1 MLKLP
6 DFEKGQG
13 PVLMLNL
20 LKFKDEKHYYEQYLP
35 TFNKVVEQLG
45 IKGVKIALTSKVVAN
60 IVAPENTSWD
70 AIALVE
76 YPDAETFKTI
86 VESDAFQKL
95 AEPHRAA
102 ATADIQLYMTRTN
115 QR

>member
-20 LKFKDEKHYYEQYLP
+20 LKFKDEKHYFEQYLP
-35 TFNKVVEQLG
+35 AFNKVVEKLG
-45 IKGVKIALTSKVVAN
+45 ISGVKVTLKSNVIAN
-60 IVAPENTSWD
+60 IVAPENASWD

-76 YPDAETFKTI
+76 YPSAEAFKTI
-86 VESDAFQKL
+86 VESDVFQQL

-102 ATADIQLYMTRTN
+102 ATADIQLYMTRIS